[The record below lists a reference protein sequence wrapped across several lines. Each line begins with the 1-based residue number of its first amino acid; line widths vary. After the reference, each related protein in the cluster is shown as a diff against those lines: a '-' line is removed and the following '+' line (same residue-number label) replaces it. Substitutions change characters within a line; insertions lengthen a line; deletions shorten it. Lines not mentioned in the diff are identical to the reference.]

1 MARNLIGTVTTDSN
15 GEATFTYTG
24 GGLGRIGFSA
34 EHGTFQSEIYDV
46 IDALFYD
53 PATSDRSNAYYLN
66 TTYTSISYANN
77 KYTVSYTGSSGAY
90 VDIRSLTNSVL
101 GKTVNVSVDIETS
114 NVETRLRL
122 INGSTPIASTEYI
135 STDGTLELTGVEI
148 PDTASSIIFRIE
160 SRNTQSGDSIKFKN
174 WNVYFV

>member
-1 MARNLIGTVTTDSN
+1 M
-15 GEATFTYTG
+15 
-24 GGLGRIGFSA
+24 
-34 EHGTFQSEIYDV
+34 FQSEIYDV

-77 KYTVSYTGSSGAY
+77 KYTISYTGSSGAY
-90 VDIRSLTNSVL
+90 VDIRSLTNAVL
-101 GKTVNVSVDIETS
+101 GKTLNVSVDIETS
-114 NVETRLRL
+114 NVETRLIVL
-122 INGSTPIASTEYI
+122 DGNSTIKSTDYI
-135 STDGTLELTGVEI
+135 STSGTLELTNVEI
-148 PDTASSIIFRIE
+148 PSTSTGINFRIQ

>member
-1 MARNLIGTVTTDSN
+1 M
-15 GEATFTYTG
+15 
-24 GGLGRIGFSA
+24 
-34 EHGTFQSEIYDV
+34 FQSEIYDV
-46 IDALFYD
+46 IDAVFYD

-66 TTYTSISYANN
+66 TTYTSISYADN
-77 KYTVSYTGSSGAY
+77 KYTISYTGSSGAY

-114 NVETRLRL
+114 NVETRLRV
-122 INGSTPIASTEYI
+122 INGSTPIASTDYI

-174 WNVYFV
+174 WKVYPI